1 MAELAWGAGT
11 HPGQVRPENEDT
23 LHASN
28 GIYVVADGMGGHE
41 AGEIASALAVE
52 RIRDV
57 LIAEDLAP
65 TAERVVEAISD
76 ANGDIFRA
84 AIANPGQAGMGTTV
98 TAIAVIEDPMAG
110 RGAPN
115 IDDNDGL
122 DLDKVTPIV
131 PRDQPEAL
139 VLANVG
145 DSRTYLYR
153 HGRLRRVTIDHSYV
167 QELVSTGHITD
178 DEARTHPR
186 RNIITRAL
194 GIEPDV
200 KVDWWTLP
208 LVRGDRFV
216 LCSDGLVDE
225 IPDNEISEVLRS
237 NPDPQTAVD
246 LLIAMANAAGG
257 RDNVTVIIVDVLEGD
272 DPPDPTQEIDLTPV
286 WADDPAI
293 SPDDLARIEAGDL
306 ELTGARTPTEEVAV
320 AKLGRRARRRARKS
334 GTPDGH
340 EPTGA
345 DTVASAGSESNTTTD
360 AKATSDTDTTSDS
373 DTTSDA
379 DTISDA
385 DAAIDTDTTTGTNTD
400 DGAVETDAVVD
411 AETPIGEPDASTPA
425 AERASRPRLGRMVG
439 GFVALAL
446 LISGFVVFAAW
457 ARSGYFIDFDDNDQ
471 VTVYKGQ
478 PGGVLW
484 FDPTSEGSTTLTRSS
499 ASEDSIRVVT
509 RRPEFSSLGAAITFV
524 EDLERAETEPDTGD
538 TAADDPTG
546 DDIAPATTLRPAAST
561 TTTDSVP
568 ATTAPS

>member
-1 MAELAWGAGT
+1 MADLAWGAGT
-11 HPGQVRPENEDT
+11 HAGQIRPDNEDH

-57 LIAEDLAP
+57 LLAENMAP
-65 TAERVVEAISD
+65 TAERVVEAISQ

-84 AIANPGQAGMGTTV
+84 AIANPGQTGMGTTV

-122 DLDKVTPIV
+122 DLDRVTPVI

-225 IPDNEISEVLRS
+225 IADPEISRVLRENS
-237 NPDPQTAVD
+237 DPQAAVD
-246 LLIAMANAAGG
+246 VLIAMANEAGG
-257 RDNVTVIIVDVLEGD
+257 RDNVTIIIVDVLEGD
-272 DPPDPTQEIDLTPV
+272 DPPDPTLELDLTPV
-286 WADDPAI
+286 WADDPGI
-293 SPDDLARIEAGDL
+293 SADDMARIEAGDL
-306 ELTGARTPTEEVAV
+306 ELTGSDDPTEAV
-320 AKLGRRARRRARKS
+320 AQLSRKERRRARK
-334 GTPDGH
+334 
-340 EPTGA
+340 
-345 DTVASAGSESNTTTD
+345 
-360 AKATSDTDTTSDS
+360 AKKRVDN
-373 DTTSDA
+373 DA
-379 DTISDA
+379 DDDA
-385 DAAIDTDTTTGTNTD
+385 DADQAS
-400 DGAVETDAVVD
+400 AQVD
-411 AETPIGEPDASTPA
+411 PA
-425 AERASRPRLGRMVG
+425 AKQPRLGRVIAA
-439 GFVALAL
+439 FVVLAL
-446 LISGFVVFAAW
+446 LISGFVAFSSW
-457 ARSGYFIDFDDNDQ
+457 ARSGYFVDFDDNDR

-484 FDPTSEGSTTLTRSS
+484 FDPTMENTVALSRDSLTDEGVQIVDRQ
-499 ASEDSIRVVT
+499 
-509 RRPEFSSLGAAITFV
+509 PEFSDLGEAIAFV
-524 EDLERAETEPDTGD
+524 RGLERTNAT
-538 TAADDPTG
+538 TAADTDPAGTDPAG
-546 DDIAPATTLRPAAST
+546 TAQSDDTVAS
-561 TTTDSVP
+561 SVP
-568 ATTAPS
+568 DTTGSP

>member
-1 MAELAWGAGT
+1 MADLAWGAGT
-11 HPGQVRPENEDT
+11 HPGQIRPDNEDH
-23 LHASN
+23 LHASQ

-122 DLDKVTPIV
+122 DLDKVTPVV

-208 LVRGDRFV
+208 LVRGDRFI

-225 IPDNEISEVLRS
+225 IADSEISQVLRDNS
-237 NPDPQTAVD
+237 DPQVAVD
-246 LLIAMANAAGG
+246 LLIEMANEAGG
-257 RDNVTVIIVDVLEGD
+257 RDNVTIIIVDVLEGD
-272 DPPDPTQEIDLTPV
+272 DPPDPTQELDLTPV
-286 WADDPAI
+286 WADDPGITA
-293 SPDDLARIEAGDL
+293 DDIARIEAGDL
-306 ELTGARTPTEEVAV
+306 ELAGVAAAAATDEVVV
-320 AKLGRRARRRARKS
+320 AKLSRKERRQARK
-334 GTPDGH
+334 
-340 EPTGA
+340 
-345 DTVASAGSESNTTTD
+345 AGD
-360 AKATSDTDTTSDS
+360 ADTTSEAAS
-373 DTTSDA
+373 DD
-379 DTISDA
+379 
-385 DAAIDTDTTTGTNTD
+385 D
-400 DGAVETDAVVD
+400 DGDDEQQ
-411 AETPIGEPDASTPA
+411 PA
-425 AERASRPRLGRMVG
+425 TKGPRLGRMIAV
-439 GFVALAL
+439 FVVLAL
-446 LISGFVVFAAW
+446 LISGFVAFSSW
-457 ARSGYFIDFDDNDQ
+457 ARSGFFVDFDDNDR

-484 FDPTSEGSTTLTRSS
+484 FDPTMENTVELTRSDITDES
-499 ASEDSIRVVT
+499 AQLVSRQ
-509 RRPEFSSLGAAITFV
+509 PEFSDLGDAISFVRELDQVDEGATDSEPADAEPADAASATSV
-524 EDLERAETEPDTGD
+524 PDTAGS
-538 TAADDPTG
+538 P
-546 DDIAPATTLRPAAST
+546 
-561 TTTDSVP
+561 
-568 ATTAPS
+568 

>member
-11 HPGQVRPENEDT
+11 HPGQIRPDNEDH

-28 GIYVVADGMGGHE
+28 GVYVVADGMGGHE
-41 AGEIASALAVE
+41 AGEVASLLAVE

-57 LIAEDLAP
+57 LLAEDLSP

-122 DLDKVTPIV
+122 DLDKVTPIF

-145 DSRTYLYR
+145 DSRTYLFR

-208 LVRGDRFV
+208 LVRGDRFL

-225 IPDNEISEVLRS
+225 VADPDITRVLRD
-237 NPDPQTAVD
+237 NTDPQTAVD

-257 RDNVTVIIVDVLEGD
+257 RDNVTVIVVDVLEGD
-272 DPPDPTQEIDLTPV
+272 APPDPTQELDLTPV
-286 WADDPAI
+286 WADDPTLTAEDI
-293 SPDDLARIEAGDL
+293 ARIEAGEL
-306 ELTGARTPTEEVAV
+306 EMVGVDSAGSSRSTDEVAS
-320 AKLGRRARRRARKS
+320 LSRRARRRARKVAKRA
-334 GTPDGH
+334 DGDDP
-340 EPTGA
+340 ENDAENSEDEGGLGVEAPTVA
-345 DTVASAGSESNTTTD
+345 DTR
-360 AKATSDTDTTSDS
+360 K
-373 DTTSDA
+373 
-379 DTISDA
+379 
-385 DAAIDTDTTTGTNTD
+385 
-400 DGAVETDAVVD
+400 
-411 AETPIGEPDASTPA
+411 
-425 AERASRPRLGRMVG
+425 RPRLVRAVSA
-439 GFVALAL
+439 FVVLAL
-446 LISGFVVFAAW
+446 LISGFVAFAAW
-457 ARSGYFIDFDDNDQ
+457 ARRGYFVDFDSNDR
-471 VTVYKGQ
+471 VTVYQGR

-484 FDPTSEGSTTLTRSS
+484 FDPTSETRGALTRDDMTDTSV
-499 ASEDSIRVVT
+499 ERVVDQ
-509 RRPEFSSLGAAITFV
+509 PNFSSLADAVLFV
-524 EDLERAETEPDTGD
+524 RELERADEADTS
-538 TAADDPTG
+538 G
-546 DDIAPATTLRPAAST
+546 DDAGSAEDPAST
-561 TTTDSVP
+561 TSTEP
-568 ATTAPS
+568 GPP

>member
-11 HPGQVRPENEDT
+11 HPGQIRPENEDT

-225 IPDNEISEVLRS
+225 VPDNEISEVLRS

-286 WADDPAI
+286 WADDPAM

-306 ELTGARTPTEEVAV
+306 ELTGARTPSEEVAV
-320 AKLGRRARRRARKS
+320 AKLSRRARRRARRS
-334 GTPDGH
+334 GARDAD
-340 EPTGA
+340 ESTGA
-345 DTVASAGSESNTTTD
+345 DTVAPSGSG
-360 AKATSDTDTTSDS
+360 
-373 DTTSDA
+373 
-379 DTISDA
+379 
-385 DAAIDTDTTTGTNTD
+385 TDTTTDDNDAVAVGALGATTGVTDSETTTDTLTTTD
-400 DGAVETDAVVD
+400 DDRRDVDTDGEADADADAGAPNGDDA
-411 AETPIGEPDASTPA
+411 PPG
-425 AERASRPRLGRMVG
+425 AERARRPRLGRMVG

-457 ARSGYFIDFDDNDQ
+457 ARSGYFIDFDDDDR

-478 PGGVLW
+478 PGGVL
-484 FDPTSEGSTTLTRSS
+484 
-499 ASEDSIRVVT
+499 
-509 RRPEFSSLGAAITFV
+509 
-524 EDLERAETEPDTGD
+524 
-538 TAADDPTG
+538 
-546 DDIAPATTLRPAAST
+546 
-561 TTTDSVP
+561 
-568 ATTAPS
+568 